1 MSEKSFPMFPF
12 EFDEVAELAE
22 RQLSFGT
29 VKADEDVRDL
39 IYEMFEDPDSVY
51 FYYFPKG
58 EPIEAPLKRA
68 SDRGDILIRHFKYRY
83 FRHPDPPESY
93 IHVPKHPAPEGFFAQ
108 VAAKGPEY
116 IRASV
121 RLSQRMRLRLDSWQ
135 KVQLEE
141 QYRAQLRQEKYTFDV
156 FLSFSS
162 RDQKQANAIHQAA
175 TSAGLHL
182 FMAPKE
188 LKPGDDFAEEIRN
201 ALVGAAQLWMLV
213 SPESL
218 ESEWVTSEW
227 GAAWALDKRI
237 VPILFRC
244 SPEDLPDRLRRL
256 QCVDFHEYP
265 MLIEAQQRASK
276 ASAET
281 SAAQPSAA
289 GDAPQAARP

>member
-1 MSEKSFPMFPF
+1 MNEKSLPMFPF
-12 EFDEVAELAE
+12 EFDEVSELAE
-22 RQLSFGT
+22 RRLSFGA
-29 VKADEDVRDL
+29 VKTDDDVRNL
-39 IYEMFEDPDSVY
+39 IYEIFEDPNSDY

-58 EPIEAPLKRA
+58 EPIEAPLKCA

-93 IHVPKHPAPEGFFAQ
+93 IHVPKHPAPEGFFAE

-121 RLSQRMRLRLDSWQ
+121 RLSQQMRLRLESWQ

-141 QYRAQLRQEKYTFDV
+141 KYRAQLRQEKYALDV

-162 RDQKQANAIHQAA
+162 RDQEQANVIHQAA
-175 TSAGLHL
+175 TSAGLRL
-182 FMAPKE
+182 YMAAKE
-188 LKPGDDFAEEIRN
+188 LEPGDDFAEEIRT

-218 ESEWVTSEW
+218 KSEWVTSEW
-227 GAAWALDKRI
+227 GAAWALAKRI

-244 SPEDLPDRLRRL
+244 SPKDLPDRLRRL

-276 ASAET
+276 VSAET
-281 SAAQPSAA
+281 SAAQPSNAA
-289 GDAPQAARP
+289 DSASRRS